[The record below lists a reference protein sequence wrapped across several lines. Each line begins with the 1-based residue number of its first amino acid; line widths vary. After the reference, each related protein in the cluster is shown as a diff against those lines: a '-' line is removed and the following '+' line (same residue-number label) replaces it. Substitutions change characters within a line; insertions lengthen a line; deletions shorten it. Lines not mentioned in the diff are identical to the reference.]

1 MLKATAK
8 CPILS
13 LTWLMLIFTLK
24 DHLIKFKKKN
34 NTNID
39 SFHLSLRE
47 TAYASKCEA
56 TDGGREEYPEER
68 KNRERSGWK

>member
-1 MLKATAK
+1 
-8 CPILS
+8 
-13 LTWLMLIFTLK
+13 MLIFTLK

-68 KNRERSGWK
+68 KK